1 MNGETTI
8 EKLAVAWADA
18 TCINSKMRQDFMRE
32 VTLAVESKIDLSL
45 AIGWKL
51 TKSRKPYVVYLFAK
65 HFFVFELTG
74 QQAKNIG
81 VEPGGMRG
89 TKLTLAIPAPT
100 AADFPFVINQL
111 EIDNC
116 RKLDGSARITGR
128 LHYELTNQFIEPVAI
143 VLEVSLKPG
152 TIKRLFTYPS
162 HPFLSKSGAIELGF
176 SPIRGAND
184 PATSTWHG
192 ATGAF
197 CRFVTVPDPKATPE
211 PRPLSN
217 AYGVLLDVRPI

>member
-32 VTLAVESKIDLSL
+32 VTLAVESNIDLSL

-51 TKSRKPYVVYLFAK
+51 TKSRKPYLVYLFAK

-89 TKLTLAIPAPT
+89 TKLTLAISAPT

-162 HPFLSKSGAIELGF
+162 HPFLSKSVRSNLGF
-176 SPIRGAND
+176 HRSAAQMTRRQARG
-184 PATSTWHG
+184 
-192 ATGAF
+192 TGQLA
-197 CRFVTVPDPKATPE
+197 RSA
-211 PRPLSN
+211 
-217 AYGVLLDVRPI
+217 VLLRFPTQRQRRSRDR